1 MASNHHIRISEDSQF
16 KELDNFY
23 DIIYIE
29 GNVTS
34 IKDLPGCVFLF
45 INDCPM
51 KSIELGSHGICP
63 TWITI
68 RNKNLIDLRYLTKC
82 TNRLAGITASI
93 QQFYSKCNLETFQ
106 TLVDNKLQVSFIEN
120 DDQNSKDFSEL
131 PEINESQLI
140 LNDI

>member
-16 KELDNFY
+16 KSLDSFY
-23 DIIYIE
+23 DIIYVE

-45 INDCPM
+45 INDCPLN
-51 KSIELGSHGICP
+51 SIELGSHNICP
-63 TWITI
+63 TWITV
-68 RNKNLIDLRYLTKC
+68 RNKNLIDLKYLTKC

-93 QQFYSKCNLETFQ
+93 QQFYSKSNLETFQ
-106 TLVDNKLQVSFIEN
+106 NLVDNKLQVSFIEDN
-120 DDQNSKDFSEL
+120 EQNPKDFSEL
-131 PEINESQLI
+131 PEIKESQLI